1 MLTPKQVQFVAE
13 YLIDLNAT
21 QAAIRAGYSAK
32 TANRIASEN
41 LSKPDIQAAIQD
53 AMQRREERTE
63 VTQDRVLREL
73 AKIGFADIR
82 KAVQWGASMPVV
94 DEETGDVTLAN
105 GISLV
110 PSDKL
115 DADTAAAISEVAQ
128 TRDGLRVKFHDK
140 RAALVDMGRHLGMF
154 LDRTEATVKA
164 GRALEDMT
172 DEELAAEAA
181 KYGLT
186 L

>member
-1 MLTPKQVQFVAE
+1 MTPKRERFVAE
-13 YLIDLNAT
+13 YLVDLNAT
-21 QAAIRAGYSAK
+21 QAAVRAGYSAK
-32 TANRIASEN
+32 TSAEQGARLLINV
-41 LSKPDIQAAIQD
+41 KVQAALQA
-53 AMQRREERTE
+53 AMKKREQRTE
-63 VTQDRVLREL
+63 ITQDRVLQEL
-73 AKIGFADIR
+73 AKIAFADIR
-82 KAVQWGASMPVV
+82 KAIKWGTSAPTM
-94 DEETGDVTLAN
+94 DEDTGDVTLAN

-140 RAALVDMGRHLGMF
+140 CAALVNMGRHLGMF

-172 DEELAAEAA
+172 DEELAAEATR
-181 KYGLT
+181 YGLT
-186 L
+186 I